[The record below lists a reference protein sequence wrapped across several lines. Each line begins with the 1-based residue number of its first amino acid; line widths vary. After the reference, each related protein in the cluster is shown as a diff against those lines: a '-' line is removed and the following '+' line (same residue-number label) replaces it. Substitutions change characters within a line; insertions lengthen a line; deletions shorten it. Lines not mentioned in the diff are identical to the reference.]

1 MKKLLLILTLLIIA
15 HTAVAAPQLSYHN
28 DGTFKIVQFTDIHLE
43 PQKGE
48 EYFQKYFASLGA
60 VLDAEQ
66 PDMVV
71 VTGDILW
78 GEGWTKATLQKY
90 CDITMYPMTSRHIPW
105 AFVLGNHDVESDFSG
120 KDMIAYMQTMPYSLV
135 QAGPTELGSDGNYW
149 LPITAANKSAP
160 AQALY
165 FLNSHS
171 HHTRYIDYTAAIDK
185 QLTGTRIQ
193 PNYEYLFS
201 NYGAQT
207 TEIATAIKNLD
218 SKQQV
223 TALGSGYT
231 IKLHNGRSIQ
241 ITRAHFSLLESD
253 YDWLYPEQVDWYR
266 QQSTML
272 AKQNNGSPLAAL
284 MFMHIPLQEYHQVW
298 DNGLVVGTKLEH
310 EETQTQNTG
319 MFAALQEK
327 HDVMGVFCGHD
338 HVIDYIGSLHN
349 IALAYGRKSGLGGYG
364 PSPMERGGRVIV
376 LHNNERTFDTWIR
389 TDSGAIDNKISVPEY
404 FD

>member
-120 KDMIAYMQTMPYSLV
+120 KDM
-135 QAGPTELGSDGNYW
+135 
-149 LPITAANKSAP
+149 
-160 AQALY
+160 
-165 FLNSHS
+165 
-171 HHTRYIDYTAAIDK
+171 IDK